1 MRDTAFKIGD
11 YWLSKRPGSQQW
23 CRTWYDSNSR
33 QTKRHSLGTADIREA
48 REALALWF
56 AKYGK
61 LTEQDPAI
69 TPVELVFSRYY
80 ERHASQIA
88 SAEMARIALAYWLE
102 FFGGKMVDALTAP
115 EQRRFANALQAG
127 GRSDG
132 YIKRI
137 LTVGKA
143 ALGWA
148 VKEGELRYAPAV
160 INWADGEAKD
170 RVLTLDESRALWA
183 AAHKPHERMYLALA
197 YGTMSRPEAIL
208 EIRRDMVDFKRRLIN
223 TNPPGRKQT
232 KKRRPVV
239 PIPDFLLPMLQDAPD
254 GPLVQWRGQPIDSFK
269 TAFRRIRRDYGLGQD
284 VVAKTIRHTMATELR
299 AQNVPEAEI
308 EGMLGHRAFKRT
320 TGIYAK
326 YRPDYL
332 GEACVAINRY
342 MEKVFDSK
350 EDL

>member
-23 CRTWYDSNSR
+23 CRTWYDSNTR

-69 TPVELVFSRYY
+69 TSVELVFSRYY

-143 ALGWA
+143 ALAWA

-170 RVLTLDESRALWA
+170 RVLTLNESAALWRA
-183 AAHKPHERMYLALA
+183 ATKPHERMFLALA
-197 YGTMSRPEAIL
+197 FGTMARPEAIL
-208 EIRRDMVDFKRRLIN
+208 EIRRDMVDFERRLIDL
-223 TNPPGRKQT
+223 NPPGRRQT
-232 KKRRPVV
+232 RKYRPVV
-239 PIPDFLLPMLQDAPD
+239 PVPDFLLEMLLAAPD
-254 GPLVQWRGQPIDSFK
+254 GPLVQWKGQPIESFK
-269 TAFRRIRRDYGLGQD
+269 TAFRRIRRDAGLEQD
-284 VVAKTIRHTMATELR
+284 VVAKTIRHTMATWLR
-299 AQNVPEAEI
+299 SQDAPEAEI

-320 TGIYAK
+320 TGVYAK

-332 GEACVAINRY
+332 GKARVAIDAY
-342 MEKVFDSK
+342 MVKILESAC
-350 EDL
+350 

>member
-1 MRDTAFKIGD
+1 MRDTAFQIGD
-11 YWLSKRPGSQQW
+11 YWLSKRPGSNQW
-23 CRTWYDSNSR
+23 CRTWYCRDTR

-48 REALALWF
+48 REALAVWF

-80 ERHASQIA
+80 EQHASKIA

-102 FFGGKMVDALTAP
+102 FFAGRSVDALTP
-115 EQRRFANALQAG
+115 QEQRRFAKVLQDG
-127 GRSDG
+127 GRSNG

-148 VKEGELRYAPAV
+148 VKEGELRYSPPV
-160 INWADGEAKD
+160 ISWEDGEPKD
-170 RVLTLDESRALWA
+170 RVLTVDESRALWA

-197 YGTMSRPEAIL
+197 FGTMSRPEAIL
-208 EIRRDMVDFKRRLIN
+208 ELRRDMVDFDRRLID
-223 TNPPGRKQT
+223 TNPPGHKQT
-232 KKRRPVV
+232 RKRRPVV
-239 PIPDFLLPMLQDAPD
+239 PVPDFLLPMLADAPD
-254 GPLVQWRGQPIDSFK
+254 GVLVQWKGQPIASFK
-269 TAFRRIRRDYGLGQD
+269 TAFRRIRRDAGLGLD

-299 AQNVPEAEI
+299 TQDVPEAEI

-320 TGIYAK
+320 TGVYAK

-332 GEACVAINRY
+332 GEARVAVDAY
-342 MEKVFDSK
+342 MARVLESAC
-350 EDL
+350 